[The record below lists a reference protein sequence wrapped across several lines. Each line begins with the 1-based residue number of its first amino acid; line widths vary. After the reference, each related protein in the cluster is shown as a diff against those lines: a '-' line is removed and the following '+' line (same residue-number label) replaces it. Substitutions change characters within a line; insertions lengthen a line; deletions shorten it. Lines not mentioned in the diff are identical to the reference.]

1 MKLSKEIIYI
11 TAIVLILLISLP
23 QVHADPPQSRE
34 QELIKKMD
42 ELNNV
47 LKTNQQRTR
56 ENEAK
61 KERTLEDEKVLET
74 LKRDYKIQLNSF
86 DQMQRALAIEKV
98 KPYLDRYQK
107 ELDSL
112 EWFIANERDPQR
124 LEEFKV
130 QRAKVKNDLDASR
143 EAYNKIKYPP
153 VDWGAFAGEMFT
165 GFATGRFYDTY
176 HGLAKAGSL
185 LLSKDELEKNARAL
199 RTLFC
204 DVLHFPIVEC
214 VASKF
219 CKKFPDSI
227 RRDSVVVT
235 RTATNVVESVAHV
248 EGFKSQPIPK
258 PESRT
263 PKTERLYTGTVA
275 VLNNLNTALDFSVEL
290 TGPGSTYLWIN
301 NEKLSPGQG
310 YSKPKTSPLS
320 SYLEEEYENIC
331 LVLTPGIKD
340 YRGNTHTRLCSP
352 LVVK

>member
-1 MKLSKEIIYI
+1 MKKLTNIIGI
-11 TAIVLILLISLP
+11 ALILLIVLP
-23 QVHADPPQSRE
+23 QVYADAPQSKEE
-34 QELIKKMD
+34 QLTKKLE
-42 ELNNV
+42 ELNE
-47 LKTNQQRTR
+47 KIRINQIRTR

-61 KERTLEDEKVLET
+61 KERTLKDEKVLEL
-74 LKRDYKIQLNSF
+74 LKRDHKIQLNDF
-86 DQMQRALAIEKV
+86 NQVQRDLAIEKV

-112 EWFIANERDPQR
+112 EWFIATEKDPEKLKQF
-124 LEEFKV
+124 EA
-130 QRAKVKNDLDASR
+130 QRATAKSNMDASR

-153 VDWGAFAGEMFT
+153 VDWGAFAEGMFT

-185 LLSKDELEKNARAL
+185 LLSKDELERNAKAL

-204 DVLHFPIVEC
+204 DVLHFPTFEC
-214 VASKF
+214 VSSRL
-219 CKKFPDSI
+219 CRKFPDSI
-227 RRDSVVVT
+227 KRDRTVVT

-263 PKTERLYTGTVA
+263 PKSERLYTGTVA

-290 TGPGSTYLWIN
+290 IGPGSTYIWIN

-310 YSKPKTSPLS
+310 YSKPKTSPLI
-320 SYLEEEYENIC
+320 SYLEEEYEHIC
-331 LVLTPGIKD
+331 LVLNPGIKD